1 MKVILIAF
9 AAALGL
15 SSGLSLAADQ
25 PAGGGPRTACKADV
39 DKLCP
44 GVQPR
49 GGRII
54 ACLQANEAQ
63 VSAACKDALAKAR
76 EKRTP
81 AAPASPSG

>member
-1 MKVILIAF
+1 MRILLVPV
-9 AAALGL
+9 AAILVS
-15 SSGLSLAADQ
+15 SSGLLLAAD
-25 PAGGGPRTACKADV
+25 PPGSSGPRAACQGDV

-44 GVQPR
+44 GVQPG

-54 ACLQANEAQ
+54 ACLHQNEDK

-81 AAPASPSG
+81 GAPGSPPG

>member
-1 MKVILIAF
+1 MKMMLTAF
-9 AAALGL
+9 AAVLGL

-25 PAGGGPRTACKADV
+25 SASGGPRAACKADV

-44 GVQPR
+44 GVQPG

-81 AAPASPSG
+81 GAPASPSG